1 MTKRTRGFTLLELMI
16 VVAVVAILASVA
28 ISQYNKQIRKSRR
41 AEAKQVITDLALRQE
56 KWRSNHTTYV
66 GTNSTI
72 PEKTALGVITPASN
86 SVTKE
91 YYTIAI
97 IGNASATTFTIRAT
111 PRAGTDQTK
120 DVCTPYLELQ
130 SVSGVVTKTPAT
142 NSCW

>member
-41 AEAKQVITDLALRQE
+41 AEAKQVITDLALREE
-56 KWRSNHTTYV
+56 KWRSNHATYL
-66 GTNSTI
+66 GTDSLAAD
-72 PEKTALGVITPASN
+72 KTAFGYTGTIT
-86 SVTKE
+86 KD
-91 YYTIAI
+91 YYTITI
-97 IGNASATTFTIRAT
+97 NNLQNATTFTLRAT
-111 PRAGTDQTK
+111 PKAGTDQTK
-120 DVCTPYLELQ
+120 DVCTPYLQLQ